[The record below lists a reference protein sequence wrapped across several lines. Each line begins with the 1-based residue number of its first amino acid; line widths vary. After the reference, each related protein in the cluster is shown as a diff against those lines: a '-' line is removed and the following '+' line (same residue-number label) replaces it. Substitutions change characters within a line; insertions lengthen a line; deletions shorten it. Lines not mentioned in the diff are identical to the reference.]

1 MQAYLNIANI
11 SWVTSVANARLRRW
25 AIHNNRS
32 IPRKPPQKIRL
43 RCKSW
48 MKTEGIAIIA
58 TFYFEANPFDLPS
71 WLHTQR
77 SERSAM
83 FWNRNIVTREVESHS
98 LYKLSFRIQL
108 NMNKPGTTTSVPG
121 PTKLDLP
128 VSSQTQSLASVGEET
143 ALALSPPAQFAC
155 ESSRCPWRKRH
166 FKASPLQN
174 RSILIWEVK
183 QRQCQDDA
191 QAPMKIYEQY

>member
-58 TFYFEANPFDLPS
+58 TFYLEANPVDLPS

-98 LYKLSFRIQL
+98 LYKLSFRNQL
-108 NMNKPGTTTSVPG
+108 NMRAMTTPWCALANHRSNATWTG
-121 PTKLDLP
+121 H
-128 VSSQTQSLASVGEET
+128 QEQASVKT
-143 ALALSPPAQFAC
+143 ISY
-155 ESSRCPWRKRH
+155 
-166 FKASPLQN
+166 
-174 RSILIWEVK
+174 I
-183 QRQCQDDA
+183 D
-191 QAPMKIYEQY
+191 

>member
-58 TFYFEANPFDLPS
+58 TFYLEANPVDLPS

-98 LYKLSFRIQL
+98 LYKLSFRNQL
-108 NMNKPGTTTSVPG
+108 NMNKPGTTTIVPG
-121 PTKLDLP
+121 PTWAGL
-128 VSSQTQSLASVGEET
+128 SSIQPDPKSCFSRGRNGAGLEPTSSVRLWIFEMYLEKTHASW
-143 ALALSPPAQFAC
+143 LRLSRTGPSWSEKFNNVKMTRKC
-155 ESSRCPWRKRH
+155 KWR
-166 FKASPLQN
+166 SMSN
-174 RSILIWEVK
+174 
-183 QRQCQDDA
+183 
-191 QAPMKIYEQY
+191 